1 MNIVLIGATGGIGS
15 EVLKQLSEE
24 NNFFIGSNK
33 SDLENYYEMHSC
45 YGAHLDV
52 MEIEN
57 FNDFFEDAVS
67 HLGSIDAIINC
78 VGSILLKPSHLVS
91 EDEILNTFKLN
102 TFNSIATIKYGY
114 KHMRKVGGSIV
125 LFSSSAASI
134 GLRNHD
140 IISSSKG
147 AIDSLVK
154 SAAMTYSSNNIRI
167 NAVAPGLVE
176 TNLSKKITENPLSL
190 KYSIGMHPIGR
201 IGKPSDV
208 AGCVKWL
215 IDPSSDWVTGQVI
228 AVDGGLGSLK

>member
-15 EVLKQLSEE
+15 EILKQLHGA

-33 SDLENYYEMHSC
+33 SNLKKYCEEYSC
-45 YGAHLDV
+45 FGSHLDV
-52 MEIEN
+52 TEIEN
-57 FNDFFEDAVS
+57 FNDFFEEAVEN
-67 HLGSIDAIINC
+67 LGSIDVIINC
-78 VGSILLKPSHLVS
+78 VGSILLKPSHLAS
-91 EDEILNTFKLN
+91 EDEILETFKLN
-102 TFNSIATIKYGY
+102 TFNSIATIKYGF
-114 KHMRKVGGSIV
+114 KHMRKLGGSIV

-167 NAVAPGLVE
+167 NAVAPGLVD

-208 AGCVKWL
+208 VGCVKWL